1 MKENLKTL
9 LIATLTL
16 LSVLLLSREMGWI
29 NPKSN
34 TIETTKENTTDLD
47 KACKKLIHRIW
58 LDNPIYVED
67 VLWETDEMLELDH
80 LLGGNWG
87 NTFDLQ
93 TEQDTI
99 SYSRNCL
106 KEPDK
111 LPSKAKHDK
120 LPNQMKYLPPLR
132 ICVTIILVF
141 PIILVKLLWHRFFK
155 KSNLMHDR

>member
-1 MKENLKTL
+1 
-9 LIATLTL
+9 
-16 LSVLLLSREMGWI
+16 MGWI
-29 NPKSN
+29 NPESN
-34 TIETTKENTTDLD
+34 TIETTKENTADLD

-58 LDNPIYVED
+58 LDNPVYVED

-80 LLGGNWG
+80 LLGGNWD

-106 KEPDK
+106 KEPDE

-120 LPNQMKYLPPLR
+120 LPNQMKYLPSLR
-132 ICVTIILVF
+132 ICVTIVLVF
-141 PIILVKLLWHRFFK
+141 PIILVKLLWHKFFK

>member
-16 LSVLLLSREMGWI
+16 LSVLLLSHEMGWI
-29 NPKSN
+29 NPESN
-34 TIETTKENTTDLD
+34 TVETTKENTTDLN

-58 LDNPIYVED
+58 LDNPVYVED

-106 KEPDK
+106 KGPDE

-120 LPNQMKYLPPLR
+120 LPN
-132 ICVTIILVF
+132 
-141 PIILVKLLWHRFFK
+141 
-155 KSNLMHDR
+155 

>member
-9 LIATLTL
+9 LIATLAL

-34 TIETTKENTTDLD
+34 TIETTKENTADLD

-58 LDNPIYVED
+58 LDNPVYVED

-106 KEPDK
+106 KEPDE

-132 ICVTIILVF
+132 IYVTIVLVF
-141 PIILVKLLWHRFFK
+141 PVILIKLLWHKFFK

>member
-29 NPKSN
+29 NPESN
-34 TIETTKENTTDLD
+34 TVKTTKENTADLD

-58 LDNPIYVED
+58 LDNPVYVED

-106 KEPDK
+106 KEPDE

-132 ICVTIILVF
+132 ICVMIVLVF
-141 PIILVKLLWHRFFK
+141 PIILVKLLWHKFFK

>member
-34 TIETTKENTTDLD
+34 TIETTKENTADLD

-58 LDNPIYVED
+58 LDNPVYVED
-67 VLWETDEMLELDH
+67 ILWETDEMLELDH

-106 KEPDK
+106 KEPDE

-132 ICVTIILVF
+132 ICVTIALVF
-141 PIILVKLLWHRFFK
+141 PVILVKLLWHKFFK

>member
-16 LSVLLLSREMGWI
+16 LSVLLLSHEMGWI

-34 TIETTKENTTDLD
+34 TTETTKENTTDLN

-58 LDNPIYVED
+58 LDNPVYVED

-80 LLGGNWG
+80 LLGGNWD

-99 SYSRNCL
+99 SYSKN
-106 KEPDK
+106 
-111 LPSKAKHDK
+111 
-120 LPNQMKYLPPLR
+120 
-132 ICVTIILVF
+132 
-141 PIILVKLLWHRFFK
+141 
-155 KSNLMHDR
+155 